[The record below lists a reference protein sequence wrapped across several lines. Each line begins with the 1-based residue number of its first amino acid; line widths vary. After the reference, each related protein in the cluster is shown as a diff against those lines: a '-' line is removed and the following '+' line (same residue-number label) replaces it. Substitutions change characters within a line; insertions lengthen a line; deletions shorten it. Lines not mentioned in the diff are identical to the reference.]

1 MADIFTPSEYVFL
14 KKQVVISQF
23 AQKIVREDF
32 LFRPKNKIQAENSCT
47 VFDDNFDK
55 IILF

>member
-1 MADIFTPSEYVFL
+1 MVFFF
-14 KKQVVISQF
+14 KKNQVVISQF
-23 AQKIVREDF
+23 AQKIEKF

-47 VFDDNFDK
+47 VFDDNFGK